1 MMRSVYF
8 LLGFM
13 LLSLGA
19 VAQPDYQKFGLAIG
33 VTDTDYPFNS
43 NTNNKVQ
50 MIYLKRGGEYFAGSP
65 NGVITHVWF
74 YCPPG
79 GGNTN
84 VSLTNL
90 RIKLGHTTN
99 TTTSAAF
106 TTTGLREVFFSSLYT
121 IANVPSNGW
130 VGFELQ
136 VPFSY
141 DVDSSLLVEVSH
153 DGVTNGF
160 SLRADQIAPAQNK
173 RTYGATGAGTGAT
186 DNQLA
191 DFGFTIKYDCD
202 SVRNFRIVPGSITD
216 TSAEVAW
223 DYWSQQDSLYE
234 YIITDSAHSPQ
245 TWGGNGPYIPGGNN
259 FQPLT
264 SSQNL
269 EIKGLEPESC
279 KWIWISKVCRTT
291 SIADTSRKWV
301 GLEIC
306 TLPACETPDFEIHHV
321 GATTAV
327 ASWDPVP
334 GVYQYEYAVSVLP
347 TPPHQG
353 TLTTYTNVLLQGL
366 TNNWAYYF
374 HLRALCTPMPLSKWG
389 TKPFHTEA
397 MSVHDLGAGDRE
409 ISLFPNPAQN
419 FIQIALSEPPV
430 GKASIK
436 IMDLSGRVLADQV
449 MDAPQIQ
456 VPLGDWPAGVYM
468 IHYQDDQARKVMKF
482 TKH

>member
-1 MMRSVYF
+1 MKRSLY
-8 LLGFM
+8 LLMGFM

-19 VAQPDYQKFGLAIG
+19 MAQPDYQKFGLAIG

-43 NTNNKVQ
+43 NSNSKAQ

-84 VSLTNL
+84 VRLTNL
-90 RIKLGHTTN
+90 RIKLGQTAQ
-99 TTTSAAF
+99 TTTSPAF
-106 TTTGLREVFFSSLYT
+106 STGLTEVFFRPLYIIPT
-121 IANVPSNGW
+121 VPANSW
-130 VGFELQ
+130 VGFELRD
-136 VPFSY
+136 PFPY
-141 DVDSSLLVEVSH
+141 DVNLSIMVEVSH

-160 SLRADQIAPAQNK
+160 KLRADQIAPAQNK
-173 RTYGATGAGTGAT
+173 RTYGATGSSSGSV
-186 DNQLA
+186 DNQLP
-191 DFGFTIKYDCD
+191 DFGFSIKYDCD
-202 SVRNFRIVPGSITD
+202 SVRNFRIVPGSLTD
-216 TSAEVAW
+216 TSVEVTW
-223 DYWSQQDSLYE
+223 DYWSEQDSLYE
-234 YIITDSAHSPQ
+234 YIITDSSHSPQ
-245 TWGGNGPYIPGGNN
+245 TWGGLGPYVPGGNN

-264 SSQNL
+264 SNQFL
-269 EIKGLEPESC
+269 QITGLKPESC

-291 SIADTSRKWV
+291 SISDTSRKWV

-306 TLPACETPDFEIHHV
+306 TLPECQTPEFEINNIA
-321 GATTAV
+321 ATTAV

-347 TPPHQG
+347 DPPTQG

-374 HLRALCTPMPLSKWG
+374 HLRALCAPMPLSKWG

-397 MSVHDLGAGDRE
+397 ASVHDLGSGNRE
-409 ISLFPNPAQN
+409 ISLFPNPAQDYV
-419 FIQIALSEPPV
+419 QLTLSAPPI
-430 GKASIK
+430 GKAGIR
-436 IMDLSGRVLADQV
+436 IMDLSGRLLSEHS
-449 MDAPQIQ
+449 MDSGTIRI
-456 VPLGDWPAGVYM
+456 PLGDWPSGIYM
-468 IHYQDDQARKVMKF
+468 IHYQDDMAGKVLKF